1 MDFSTL
7 TSFWKTDLSQYSL
20 AAHEAHYKRWRM
32 IGIGL
37 LVISFVL
44 YLNSGSAKNTTVQSH
59 IARIRVDLS
68 PSASQNWL
76 TQIQHASI
84 DDNVKGILLFI
95 DQSIM
100 DSSDF
105 AQTESALH
113 TLAQVRNSKPV
124 ASFIYGYAHGNSYV
138 IASATDQIVAQETA
152 SIGGI
157 SVVSSRFDMSELM
170 EAVGVQVVN
179 KGFGDYKIEPSKS
192 DPNYQKFITHRKSI
206 YQQMHQWMLDNINDG
221 RHLSK
226 DQMDSIKDGQWYT
239 GIRAKTLGLCDSAGD
254 IGLAEN
260 WVREHAVGGS
270 DPSLVVVD
278 YSNPTTEAELGLSS
292 ASYWTGFSQGQL
304 KRFFS
309 RFIQDQL
316 LTALESWRLET
327 IQKMKSL

>member
-1 MDFSTL
+1 MDFSPF

-20 AAHEAHYKRWRM
+20 SAHEAHYKRWRTV
-32 IGIGL
+32 GL
-37 LVISFVL
+37 VLLAISFIV
-44 YLNSGSAKNTTVQSH
+44 YLNSGNAKNTTVQNH

-68 PSASQNWL
+68 PSTSQNWL
-76 TQIQHASI
+76 TQIEYAAL
-84 DDNVKGILLFI
+84 DENVKGILLFI

-113 TLAQVRNSKPV
+113 TLQRVRSMKPV

-138 IASATDQIVAQETA
+138 IAAATDQIIAQETA

-170 EAVGVQVVN
+170 DAVGVQVVN
-179 KGFGDYKIEPSKS
+179 KGFGDYKIEPSKN
-192 DPNYQKFITHRKSI
+192 DPNYQKFIKHRKGI
-206 YQQMHQWMLDNINDG
+206 YQQMHEWMLDNINDS

-226 DQMDSIKDGQWYT
+226 DQLNSIKDGQWYT

-254 IGLAEN
+254 LVSAED

-270 DPSLVVVD
+270 DPTLVVVD
-278 YSNPTTEAELGLSS
+278 YSNPATEAELGMSS
-292 ASYWTGFSQGQL
+292 ASSWIGLTQSQV

-309 RFIQDQL
+309 KFIQDQL

>member
-7 TSFWKTDLSQYSL
+7 KSFWKTDLSHYSL
-20 AAHEAHYKRWRM
+20 ESHELHYRRWRL
-32 IGIGL
+32 IGIV
-37 LVISFVL
+37 LVLISFVL

-59 IARIRVDLS
+59 IAKIRLDLS

-76 TQIQHASI
+76 TQIDYAAQ

-95 DQSIM
+95 DQSII

-105 AQTESALH
+105 AQTESALN
-113 TLAQVRNSKPV
+113 TIRRVRNTKPV

-170 EAVGVQVVN
+170 STVGVEVVN
-179 KGFGDYKIEPSKS
+179 KGFGDYKMEPSKS
-192 DPNYQKFITHRKSI
+192 DPNYEKFIKHRKNI
-206 YQQMHQWMLDNINDG
+206 YQQMHQWMLDNINNG

-226 DQMDSIKDGQWYT
+226 DQLDNIKDGQWYT
-239 GIRAKTLGLCDSAGD
+239 GIRAKTLGLCDRAGD
-254 IGLAEN
+254 LVSAED

-278 YSNPTTEAELGLSS
+278 YSNPATEAELGLAS
-292 ASYWTGFSQGQL
+292 AASWIGLSQGQI

-309 RFIQDQL
+309 RFVQDQL